1 MKKIFIPSAIL
12 LALIGTQCMRD
23 DLDTGVL
30 NGRINSNWSAPFF
43 KAFLNLE
50 DIDQESEFI
59 EKDENGAL
67 RIAFRADTLVEHSP
81 SAYFDVPEDQPKTIS
96 FGIVGGGQLG
106 LEFELATFGGA
117 RISEVEFSNGF
128 LNYSFPTDLS
138 AGTMVRFTFFNSTI
152 NGAPAQFDFVVTPTS
167 HSGSFNISGLNI
179 DFAASGPSKIGYSVE
194 VIFAPGKSTGDP
206 VLFEWN
212 FSELSVES
220 IQGFFGNR
228 SIALPPSSR
237 RLQLA
242 GLNQF
247 SGAIQLY
254 NPVIKLKVW
263 NPLGVSFSFIPVL
276 TTISQGKPRF
286 INLPVI
292 TVNGAV
298 APGAGSEYTEITF
311 NSGNSD
317 ISTLFTDLPDEIFI
331 QGTIEVNP
339 GADSTTVNFGDRQ
352 NDVVFGIEIELPLD
366 FSAETLVLRQQLRNF
381 TLLGQLPQEVTR
393 IGTRVRSVN
402 GFPFDALI
410 KVFFKNDIG
419 VIVDSLSLP
428 ILQAAQVN
436 ASGRV
441 LQAFEYEIENEF
453 DEDQVRAL
461 TKVTNAEVEV
471 QLSTVNNGQDR
482 VVIFDDYKLEVRLGI
497 SAGVGIVLFNNSGD
511 E

>member
-1 MKKIFIPSAIL
+1 MKKIFIPSALL

-59 EKDENGAL
+59 EKDETGAL
-67 RIAFRADTLVEHSP
+67 RVAFRADTLVEHDP
-81 SAYFDVPEDQPKTIS
+81 SSYFDVPEDQPTTNAL
-96 FGIVGGGQLG
+96 GIVGGGPLG

-117 RISEVEFSNGF
+117 KISEMQFSSGF
-128 LNYSFPTDLS
+128 LNYAFPTDLAS
-138 AGTMVRFTFFNSTI
+138 GTMVRFTLFNSTL
-152 NGAPAQFDFVVTPTS
+152 NGVPAQFDFVVTPTS
-167 HSGSFNISGLNI
+167 HSGSINISGLII
-179 DFAASGPSKIGYSVE
+179 DFTASGPSRIGYSVE

-206 VLFEWN
+206 LQFEWN
-212 FSELSVES
+212 FSGLSVET
-220 IQGFFGNR
+220 IEGFFGNR
-228 SIALPPSSR
+228 TIALPPTSR
-237 RLQLA
+237 RIQLA

-247 SGAIQLY
+247 AGAIQLN
-254 NPVIKLKVW
+254 NPVIKVKVW
-263 NPLGVSFSFIPVL
+263 NPLGVSFSFTPVL
-276 TTISQGKPRF
+276 TTIRQGKPRF

-292 TVNGAV
+292 TVNGAT
-298 APGAGSEYTEITF
+298 APGAGSGYTEITF

-317 ISTLFTDLPDEIFI
+317 IATLLTDLPEEIFV

-366 FSAETLVLRQQLRNF
+366 FSAETLVLRQELRNF

-393 IGTRVRSVN
+393 IGTRIRSVN

-410 KVFFKNDIG
+410 KVFFKNETG
-419 VIVDSLSLP
+419 VIVDSLTLP

-436 ASGRV
+436 ANGRV
-441 LQAFEYEIENEF
+441 LQPFEYEFENEF

-461 TKVTNAEVEV
+461 TQVTNAELEV

-482 VVIFDDYKLEVRLGI
+482 VVIFDDYKLEIRLGI
-497 SAGVGIVLFNNSGD
+497 RAGVGIVLFNNSDD